1 MNSIPEYSL
10 ELAYHMIKYNIEE
23 YFTDIQSQYYN
34 NLNID
39 FMDYFLSLI
48 PRKNEFC
55 IGQDKLK
62 EYNIINTSK
71 SKHILRALEKFK
83 LKENVDYIILIQE
96 HYGPKRINIKIF
108 KLTPYAFKLCLIRDK
123 KSFEYANYYLM
134 LEEIF
139 YYYKLYQTEYQNQL
153 LAVKDKKIDT
163 LNNKVDCILKE
174 NKEQYERIEEL
185 LNYGKITTNT
195 LQDVKNELCDSVE
208 MLDDINDKC
217 DNIKN
222 HLIINLEEDTHST
235 LNEFILLQHKENNNY
250 FKFIKCYINY
260 TKLQL
265 EYGQDYNIIIQDYGV
280 NPIQLFRM
288 LKAIIQ
294 EELKDAKRDITQN
307 KKLTNKLK
315 LKRDQEK
322 VKFEGT
328 NFILVNN
335 YSLDELLKKL
345 KDISKLKINPFI

>member
-1 MNSIPEYSL
+1 MNTIPEYSL
-10 ELAYHMIKYNIEE
+10 ELAYNMIKYNIEE

-34 NLNID
+34 NLNIE

-71 SKHILRALEKFK
+71 SKHIFRALEKFD
-83 LKENVDYIILIQE
+83 LKENVDYIILTPERI
-96 HYGPKRINIKIF
+96 GPKHISLKIF

-123 KSFEYANYYLM
+123 KSVEYANYYLM

-185 LNYGKITTNT
+185 LNYGKMTTNT
-195 LQDVKNELCDSVE
+195 LQEVKNELCDTVE
-208 MLDDINDKC
+208 MLDDINDTC

-222 HLIINLEEDTHST
+222 NLIINLEEDIQST
-235 LNEFILLQHKENNNY
+235 SNEFILLQQKDNNNY
-250 FKFIKCYINY
+250 FKFIKYNLNY

-265 EYGQDYNIIIQDYGV
+265 EYGQEHNIIIQEYDV
-280 NPIQLFRM
+280 NPIQLFKM
-288 LKAIIQ
+288 LKVIIQ
-294 EELKDAKRDITQN
+294 EELKEAKMQ
-307 KKLTNKLK
+307 

-322 VKFEGT
+322 VKFKGT
-328 NFILVNN
+328 NFVLVNN

-345 KDISKLKINPFI
+345 KDISKLKLKPFIG